1 MTSVQI
7 GQRPSLRTLLLDL
20 IRPLDTLQFSQFTI
34 DWIEE
39 LDHALT
45 SEQESQAVRH
55 DGALTY
61 RIDTIV
67 EIMKTCGDLRFF
79 QMLQWYA
86 EFYAS
91 PLPKP
96 DKGGS

>member
-1 MTSVQI
+1 MTATKI
-7 GQRPSLRTLLLDL
+7 GQRPSLRTCLLDL
-20 IRPLDTLQFSQFTI
+20 IRPLNPLQFSQFTI

-39 LDHALT
+39 LEHED
-45 SEQESQAVRH
+45 RFD
-55 DGALTY
+55 DGALIY

-67 EIMKTCGDLRFF
+67 VIMKTCGDLRFF